1 MSGKQIKTLLRCPVC
16 SKALFEGD
24 KSYFCESNHSFDKAA
39 QGYVHLLK
47 PNQMHAKI
55 PGDNAEMVASRKRFL
70 SGGYYCAFSE
80 MLCRLV
86 TEELAAL
93 KHPVLLDAGCGEGYY
108 TSAMEKSLIAAGKQA
123 SIYGFDISKFA
134 VKAACARK
142 TGIRLFVASCFDIP
156 FESGAADAL
165 AAIFSPIVPTE
176 FARVLKR
183 GGIMLLAVAGERHL
197 WGLKQALYEKPY
209 LNEQRDT
216 EYDGFRFIKRVPVKG
231 RIALNSRE
239 LIGDLF
245 AMTPY
250 YWKTPKEGCE
260 RLKALDSLETE
271 IAFDFLLYRRL

>member
-1 MSGKQIKTLLRCPVC
+1 MSGAPIKTLLRCPVC

-55 PGDNAEMVASRKRFL
+55 PGDNAEMVSSRRRFL
-70 SGGYYCAFSE
+70 SGGYYRAFSGA
-80 MLCRLV
+80 LCRLI
-86 TEELAAL
+86 TEELAAQ
-93 KHPVLLDAGCGEGYY
+93 KRPVLLDAGCGEGYY
-108 TSAMEKSLIAAGKQA
+108 TFALENSLKESGKAAQL
-123 SIYGFDISKFA
+123 YGFDISKFA
-134 VKAACARK
+134 VRAACSRK
-142 TGIRLFVASCFDIP
+142 GAARLFVASCFDIP
-156 FESGAADAL
+156 FESDAADAL
-165 AAIFSPIVPTE
+165 VAIFSPIVPIE

-216 EYDGFRFIKRVPVKG
+216 EYEGFRFIRRIPVKG
-231 RIALNSRE
+231 KISLNSRE